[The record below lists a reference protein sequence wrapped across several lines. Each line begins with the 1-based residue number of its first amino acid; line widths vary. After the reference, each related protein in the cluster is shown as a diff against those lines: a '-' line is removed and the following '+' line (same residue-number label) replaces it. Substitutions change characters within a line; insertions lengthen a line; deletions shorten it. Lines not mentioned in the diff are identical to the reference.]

1 MSSFNIENLKKV
13 RADRRKAE
21 ADAKNAELTQ
31 WDHEDMRDAE
41 KRVGEL
47 YSYDPNTGRYVWSG
61 GQTFESDYK
70 GPRKGEGR
78 IPLGGY
84 FAQKILRDNAQN
96 TYLLPYRSALLEHQK
111 NYLVPQIQM
120 ANYESKYY
128 PWSFWI
134 DRANTGTRAL
144 GNIVSSVVP
153 LFGGGSAA
161 KVQKL
166 LSKLVD
172 IWLLMVES
180 TIINL

>member
-1 MSSFNIENLKKV
+1 MQK
-13 RADRRKAE
+13 
-21 ADAKNAELTQ
+21 
-31 WDHEDMRDAE
+31 

-111 NYLVPQIQM
+111 EL
-120 ANYESKYY
+120 
-128 PWSFWI
+128 F
-134 DRANTGTRAL
+134 
-144 GNIVSSVVP
+144 SSTNSNGE
-153 LFGGGSAA
+153 L
-161 KVQKL
+161 
-166 LSKLVD
+166 
-172 IWLLMVES
+172 
-180 TIINL
+180 